1 MNIKKTLAGVAS
13 YALVGAVALGIG
25 GTLATYTDSDSDVN
39 TATVGGGVDIEQHE
53 YQRENVADAINYE
66 EFEAAKTSG
75 ETFTPDLVPFEQ
87 KQALY
92 PAYAD
97 YEEGERSPWTALG
110 LVDGKNILN
119 ELFYWGDYVH
129 TGTAGNGLW
138 DPEKLTGAMDKFVF
152 VENTGE
158 SDCYFRTIIAFEC
171 PEGVTVGDAGAGAT
185 IGMNVNGST
194 IWDDDFVDYITIDD
208 VRYKMYEFIYTD
220 ILHPKEQAHPS
231 LLQVAF
237 SDKMTNEEAELL
249 GDTYEIL
256 VFSQACQVENLPTN
270 DGVATASAEDVKSN
284 AEIALDT
291 AFYDVDKDHHP
302 WVDGIKIGYE
312 VSNDTELAAA
322 IAAGETE
329 IWLNAGEYNVANCGG
344 KTLTINGSKNAV
356 LKLYNEGEDGADYGF
371 GAAGTGIGNITFN
384 GVTVD
389 TTANTGNYKGYA
401 YMKATF
407 NDCNFVGAYCS
418 YSDSTFNNCTFDF
431 KNGYFWTW
439 GAENL
444 TFDSCTFNGNSKTI
458 LAHGTTT
465 TVININD
472 CTFAATEKGYTGSG
486 YNTAVVEI
494 DPAGNNTYTI
504 NFTGNNTKTDSY
516 ADWYRVK
523 DNSTGHTINGVD

>member
-284 AEIALDT
+284 AEMALDT
-291 AFYDVDKDHHP
+291 AFYDVAKEHHP
-302 WVDGIKIGYE
+302 WLKTTH
-312 VSNDTELAAA
+312 VSNESELYAALDANDVVILENDISVTSGMGTSYGKAGIVQDGEDIFGQNNTLSVSGSDATWDCAIGTE
-322 IAAGETE
+322 
-329 IWLNAGEYNVANCGG
+329 GG
-344 KTLTINGSKNAV
+344 KIANLNVKGAFRGIFAYNMKQDVIIENCTLEAVYPIHSDSGTKSFIVRNSKLLGWTSFCSSMEGATFTDCYFGQGCGYAFMRPYAPTTLTNCEFEENFKFDAGRTSVTFVDCYYNGE
-356 LKLYNEGEDGADYGF
+356 L
-371 GAAGTGIGNITFN
+371 ITEE
-384 GVTVD
+384 
-389 TTANTGNYKGYA
+389 NY
-401 YMKATF
+401 ATF
-407 NDCNFVGAYCS
+407 V
-418 YSDSTFNNCTFDF
+418 YSGTP
-431 KNGYFWTW
+431 
-439 GAENL
+439 
-444 TFDSCTFNGNSKTI
+444 TI
-458 LAHGTTT
+458 
-465 TVININD
+465 
-472 CTFAATEKGYTGSG
+472 K
-486 YNTAVVEI
+486 
-494 DPAGNNTYTI
+494 
-504 NFTGNNTKTDSY
+504 NTK
-516 ADWYRVK
+516 
-523 DNSTGHTINGVD
+523 